1 MKSYKIVA
9 SLFLLSSASA
19 LAADL
24 PSIKSAP
31 AAAPAPMWKGFY
43 LGLNAGGGWSSSTTQ
58 YGNTLFRSSTNGPMN
73 GYNLAGPAW
82 NTSSS
87 FAGVIGGA
95 QAGYNYS
102 ISPMFLVGLEADFQG
117 TSMSG
122 SGTAAGVVPRNGTW
136 SPSTAYAYS
145 SSAVD
150 WFGTVRG
157 RLGVLPFS
165 SLGNVL
171 VFMTGGFAYG
181 GVSAANNF
189 TTVVSDPE
197 DVSYGAAVAR
207 ASNSSLLTGWTA
219 GGGVEWAPSNLPAW
233 SLKVEYLYTDLGS
246 VRSSAYGLGPTN
258 EGQGYML
265 NAISNSNA
273 YRFNLVRAG
282 INYHMNFV
290 NVSPVVAKF

>member
-1 MKSYKIVA
+1 MKSLKIA
-9 SLFLLSSASA
+9 TSLLLLSSASA

-43 LGLNAGGGWSSSTTQ
+43 LGLNIGGGWSSGASQ
-58 YGNTLFRSSTNGPMN
+58 YGNTLYRSSTDGPIN
-73 GYNLAGPAW
+73 GYNLAGPTW
-82 NTSSS
+82 NMPSS

-102 ISPMFLVGLEADFQG
+102 ISPMFLVGLETDFQG

-122 SGTAAGVVPRNGTW
+122 SGNGTGAVPRNGVW
-136 SPSTAYAYS
+136 SPSMAYAYS

-157 RLGVLPFS
+157 RLGILPFS
-165 SLGNVL
+165 SLANVL
-171 VFMTGGFAYG
+171 IYMTGGFAYS

-189 TTVVSDPE
+189 TTVVSDPV
-197 DVSYGAAVAR
+197 DISYGAAVAR
-207 ASNSSLLTGWTA
+207 ANNSSLLTGWTA
-219 GGGVEWAPSNLPAW
+219 GGGAEWSPSNLPAW

-265 NAISNSNA
+265 NAMSNSNA

-282 INYHMNFV
+282 INYHFNYT
-290 NVSPVVAKF
+290 NLAPVVAKF